1 MERGKIATNIWF
13 GQEYFPGVSV
23 SGSNGEWDYFAGVYS
38 SDNAPEFA
46 DAFDYGKFG
55 IVSLGRDWAES
66 FGYDKA
72 LIRFDVMLQDDDE
85 MKYKDWD
92 GAYSLVSKWQKGK
105 FNLWT
110 DLSFADR
117 EHAFLRYHRQD
128 PDHILLHLTG

>member
-1 MERGKIATNIWF
+1 M
-13 GQEYFPGVSV
+13 
-23 SGSNGEWDYFAGVYS
+23 
-38 SDNAPEFA
+38 PEFA

-66 FGYDKA
+66 FGYEKA

-105 FNLWT
+105 VNLDGFQLCGSRKRGRGWT
-110 DLSFADR
+110 TN
-117 EHAFLRYHRQD
+117 HAFLRYHRPD
-128 PDHILLHLTG
+128 PDHICYTSLDSSDKDQLKKQMGTQTDGAKGMNCRNTTSG

>member
-1 MERGKIATNIWF
+1 MVWPRILPSLRIGIQWRMGLF
-13 GQEYFPGVSV
+13 
-23 SGSNGEWDYFAGVYS
+23 FAGVYS

-72 LIRFDVMLQDDDE
+72 LIRFDIMLQDDDE

-92 GAYSLVSKWQKGK
+92 GL
-105 FNLWT
+105 
-110 DLSFADR
+110 
-117 EHAFLRYHRQD
+117 
-128 PDHILLHLTG
+128 